1 MDAGVDLQGVV
12 DGLFL
17 HQPLEIGQVG
27 QLGDCYPFGL
37 VDFHAPEND
46 FFDLVR

>member
-1 MDAGVDLQGVV
+1 MDAGIDLQSVV

-17 HQPLEIGQVG
+17 HEPLEVGQVG
-27 QLGDCYPFGL
+27 QFGDGYSFSL